1 MTNAVVSIHDGFAFQ
16 SRYFWLKATALLD
29 PGKAVVRVGFES
41 GPKSFDDVWV
51 EYAPGRG
58 PLDPRGTPVR
68 RVHHQCKWHV
78 TPGIYGHAALID
90 PEFINASAKSFLA
103 RAHGALL
110 SSASATNGPLAFS
123 LVTNWRTDP
132 KDRLRE
138 LISKSTAALR
148 VDRLFSGGD
157 RSEMGKLRRA
167 WLDHLG
173 IDETGLRL
181 LAEVL
186 RIEEVS
192 DSLALIRDRLDDALA
207 KVGLKRVPQHETALV
222 YDNIAFNWLAQ
233 GRNEFD
239 RDTFRQICRKE
250 GLDGNGDGSRA
261 MVYGIKSFCHR
272 IDALEDRCDDVLD
285 LTPSFHDRQIV
296 DDAAW
301 TAKLLPRIRTFLLA
315 AAKSESRLRL
325 ALDAHLSLA
334 FAAGTMLDIKSGRA
348 IELIQRT
355 ASGYRV
361 WSSDDE
367 DASDAWPMLDH
378 SSEEIDGA
386 GPEMAV
392 AIGLT
397 HDIAGD
403 VRKYVESSVPSVGRI
418 LTLKTS
424 AGAGQQSVVCGRHA
438 AMLADT
444 AVAAIRK
451 LAVES
456 GCRRVHL
463 FVSSPVSFA
472 FYLGQRSVPL
482 GPLTLYEF
490 DLEGSNGASYTPS
503 MSLPFKPS
511 IHRTAYSKPHST

>member
-1 MTNAVVSIHDGFAFQ
+1 MTNAVVTIQDGFTFQ
-16 SRYFWLKATALLD
+16 ARYFWLKATALLD

-58 PLDPRGTPVR
+58 PLDPRGAPVR
-68 RVHHQCKWHV
+68 RVHHQCKFHV

-90 PEFINASAKSFLA
+90 PDFIGASAKSFLA

-110 SSASATNGPLAFS
+110 ASASGGPLAFS
-123 LVTNWRTDP
+123 LVTNWRHDP

-148 VDRLFSGGD
+148 VEKLFSGGE

-186 RIEEVS
+186 RFEEVS
-192 DSLALIRDRLDDALA
+192 DSLTVMRDRLDDALA
-207 KVGLKRVPQHETALV
+207 KVGLRRVPQNETALV
-222 YDNIAFNWLAQ
+222 HDTIAFGWLAQ

-239 RDTFRQICRKE
+239 RDSFREICRKE
-250 GLDGNGDGSRA
+250 RLDGDGDSRRP

-285 LTPSFHDRQIV
+285 LTPAFHERQIT

-301 TAKLLPRIRTFLLA
+301 KTDLLPRMRAFLLA
-315 AAKSESRLRL
+315 AAKGEGRLRL

-334 FAAGTMLDIKSGRA
+334 FAAGALLDIKSGRA
-348 IELIQRT
+348 VELVQRT
-355 ASGYRV
+355 ISGYRI
-361 WSSDDE
+361 WSADDA
-367 DASDAWPMLDH
+367 DASPAWPTLDT
-378 SSEEIDGA
+378 SSLELSGGGSEL
-386 GPEMAV
+386 AV

-397 HDIAGD
+397 HDVQDD
-403 VRKYVESSVPSVGRI
+403 VRRYAARSLPKASRMLV
-418 LTLKTS
+418 LKTS
-424 AGAGQQSVVCGRHA
+424 AGAGQQAIVCGRHA
-438 AMLADT
+438 AMLADA
-444 AVAAIRK
+444 AVAAMRK
-451 LAVES
+451 EAAER
-456 GCRRVHL
+456 GCDRIHL
-463 FVSSPVSFA
+463 FISSPFSFA
-472 FYLGQRSVPL
+472 FCLGQRSAPL
-482 GPLTLYEF
+482 GSLTLYEF
-490 DLEGSNGASYTPS
+490 DLEGDSGGSYTPS
-503 MSLPFKPS
+503 FTLPHGP
-511 IHRTAYSKPHST
+511 

>member
-1 MTNAVVSIHDGFAFQ
+1 MTNAVISIHDGFAFQ
-16 SRYFWLKATALLD
+16 ARYFWLKATALLD
-29 PGKAVVRVGFES
+29 PGKAVIRVGFES

-58 PLDPRGTPVR
+58 PLDPRGNPIR
-68 RVHHQCKWHV
+68 RIHHQCKWHV
-78 TPGIYGHAALID
+78 SPGIYGHAALTD
-90 PEFINASAKSFLA
+90 PDFINASAKSFLA

-110 SSASATNGPLAFS
+110 SSASATGGPLAFS

-132 KDRLRE
+132 KDRLGG

-148 VDRLFSGGD
+148 LERLFAGGN

-173 IDETGLRL
+173 VDEDGLRL

-186 RIEEVS
+186 RFEEIS
-192 DSLALIRDRLDDALA
+192 DSLVVMRDRLDDALA
-207 KVGLKRVPQHETALV
+207 KVGLRRIPQHETALIH
-222 YDNIAFNWLAQ
+222 DAIAFNWLAQ

-239 RDTFRQICRKE
+239 RDTFRETCRKE
-250 GLDGNGDGSRA
+250 GLDGDGDGRRP
-261 MVYGIKSFCHR
+261 MIYGIKSFNHR

-285 LTPSFHDRQIV
+285 LTPSFHDRQIA

-301 TAKLLPRIRTFLLA
+301 TVELLPRINKFLVA
-315 AAKSESRLRL
+315 AAKGEARLRL

-334 FAAGTMLDIKSGRA
+334 FAAGAILDIKSGRA

-355 ASGYRV
+355 ASGYRIWSADDVNESAV
-361 WSSDDE
+361 WPTFVSSSVTT
-367 DASDAWPMLDH
+367 AGS
-378 SSEEIDGA
+378 

-397 HDIAGD
+397 HNITGD
-403 VRKYVESSVPSVGRI
+403 VSKYVESAVPSVGRI
-418 LTLKTS
+418 LTLNSS
-424 AGAGQQSVVCGRHA
+424 AGAGQQSIICGRHA
-438 AMLADT
+438 AMLADA
-444 AVAAIRK
+444 AVAAVRK
-451 LAVES
+451 QAADS

-463 FVSSPVSFA
+463 FVSSPASFA
-472 FYLGQRSVPL
+472 FYLGQRSAAL

-490 DLEGSNGASYTPS
+490 DFEGSSDGSYRPS
-503 MSLPFKPS
+503 MSLP
-511 IHRTAYSKPHST
+511 SKP

>member
-1 MTNAVVSIHDGFAFQ
+1 MTNAVISIHDGFAFQ
-16 SRYFWLKATALLD
+16 ARYFWLKATALLD

-58 PLDPRGTPVR
+58 PLDPRGNPVR
-68 RVHHQCKWHV
+68 RIHHQCKWHV

-90 PEFINASAKSFLA
+90 PDFINASAKSFLA
-103 RAHGALL
+103 RAHGAFL
-110 SSASATNGPLAFS
+110 SSTSATSGPLAFS
-123 LVTNWRTDP
+123 LVTNWRHDP
-132 KDRLRE
+132 KDRLRD

-148 VDRLFSGGD
+148 VEKLFNGGD

-173 IDETGLRL
+173 IDEDGLRL

-186 RIEEVS
+186 RFEEIS
-192 DSLALIRDRLDDALA
+192 DSLVVMRDRLDDALA
-207 KVGLKRVPQHETALV
+207 KVGLRRIPQHETALIH
-222 YDNIAFNWLAQ
+222 DAIAFNWLAQ

-239 RDTFRQICRKE
+239 RDTFREACRKE
-250 GLDGNGDGSRA
+250 GLDGDGDGRRP
-261 MVYGIKSFCHR
+261 MIYGIKSFNHR

-296 DDAAW
+296 DDDAWAAE
-301 TAKLLPRIRTFLLA
+301 LLPSIRKFLLA
-315 AAKSESRLRL
+315 AAKGEDRLRL

-361 WSSDDE
+361 WSADDMDE
-367 DASDAWPMLDH
+367 SAAWPTLV
-378 SSEEIDGA
+378 SSSTTTTGG

-397 HDIAGD
+397 HDISGD
-403 VRKYVESSVPSVGRI
+403 VSKYVESTVPHVGRI
-418 LTLKTS
+418 LTLNTS

-451 LAVES
+451 KSAES
-456 GCRRVHL
+456 GCRHVHL
-463 FVSSPVSFA
+463 FVSSPVSLA
-472 FYLGQRSVPL
+472 FYLGQRSAPL

-490 DLEGSNGASYTPS
+490 DFEGSSGGSYRPS
-503 MSLPFKPS
+503 ISLPPKP
-511 IHRTAYSKPHST
+511 

>member
-1 MTNAVVSIHDGFAFQ
+1 MSNAVVSIHDGFAFQ

-29 PGKAVVRVGFES
+29 PGKAVIRVGFES
-41 GPKSFDDVWV
+41 GPKGFDDVWV

-58 PLDPRGTPVR
+58 PLDPRGNPLR
-68 RVHHQCKWHV
+68 RIHHQCKWHV

-90 PEFINASAKSFLA
+90 PDFINASAKSFLA
-103 RAHGALL
+103 RAHGAFL
-110 SSASATNGPLAFS
+110 SSSSATGGPLAFS
-123 LVTNWRTDP
+123 LVTNWRHDP
-132 KDRLRE
+132 RDRLRD

-148 VDRLFSGGD
+148 VEKLFTGGD

-173 IDETGLRL
+173 IDEDGLRL
-181 LAEVL
+181 LAGVL
-186 RIEEVS
+186 RFEEIS
-192 DSLALIRDRLDDALA
+192 DSLVVMRDRLDDALA
-207 KVGLKRVPQHETALV
+207 KVGLRRIPQHETALIH
-222 YDNIAFNWLAQ
+222 DNIAFNWLAQ

-239 RDTFRQICRKE
+239 RDTFREICRKE
-250 GLDGNGDGSRA
+250 GLESDGDGRRP
-261 MVYGIKSFCHR
+261 MVYGIKSFNHR

-301 TAKLLPRIRTFLLA
+301 TAELLPRIRKFLLA
-315 AAKSESRLRL
+315 AAKGEGRLRL

-334 FAAGTMLDIKSGRA
+334 FAAGAMLDIKSGRA
-348 IELIQRT
+348 IELVQRT

-361 WSSDDE
+361 WSADDVDE
-367 DASDAWPMLDH
+367 SAAWPTFV
-378 SSEEIDGA
+378 SSSTETASG

-397 HDIAGD
+397 HNISGD
-403 VRKYVESSVPSVGRI
+403 VGKYVESNVVSVGRI
-418 LTLKTS
+418 MTVNSS
-424 AGAGQQSVVCGRHA
+424 AGAGQQSVICGRHA
-438 AMLADT
+438 AMLADV
-444 AVAAIRK
+444 AIAAIRK
-451 LAVES
+451 QATEN

-472 FYLGQRSVPL
+472 YYLGQRSAPL

-490 DLEGSNGASYTPS
+490 DFEGGSDGSYRPS
-503 MSLPFKPS
+503 LSLP
-511 IHRTAYSKPHST
+511 SKP